1 MVEYKNNR
9 FTVRN
14 LWKENQ
20 PSLQFNKSLALSRF
34 SSLEKKFEQNPE
46 FTNKYKDTIND
57 YVNKNH
63 AVKLTQ
69 EKSKNVTP
77 ITVQHHGVV
86 NINKP
91 GKVRVVFDAAPEFQN
106 NSLNKNLLK
115 GPDYLNSLVGILL
128 RFHRD
133 KFAVMAD
140 IEQMYLQIKVKE

>member
-63 AVKLTQ
+63 AVKLT
-69 EKSKNVTP
+69 
-77 ITVQHHGVV
+77 
-86 NINKP
+86 
-91 GKVRVVFDAAPEFQN
+91 
-106 NSLNKNLLK
+106 
-115 GPDYLNSLVGILL
+115 
-128 RFHRD
+128 
-133 KFAVMAD
+133 
-140 IEQMYLQIKVKE
+140 